1 MPHPADP
8 LAATARSAGGA
19 VMDDKETMRRVAGR
33 FGYTDAEFEVM
44 WLLYVAGKESRNVN
58 D

>member
-1 MPHPADP
+1 
-8 LAATARSAGGA
+8 
-19 VMDDKETMRRVAGR
+19 MDDKETMRQVADR

>member
-1 MPHPADP
+1 
-8 LAATARSAGGA
+8 
-19 VMDDKETMRRVAGR
+19 MDDKEAMRRVAGR
-33 FGYTDAEFEVM
+33 FGYTDAEVEVM

>member
-1 MPHPADP
+1 
-8 LAATARSAGGA
+8 
-19 VMDDKETMRRVAGR
+19 MDDKETMRRVAGR

-44 WLLYVAGKESRNVN
+44 WLLYVAGKESRNVT

>member
-1 MPHPADP
+1 
-8 LAATARSAGGA
+8 
-19 VMDDKETMRRVAGR
+19 MDNKETMRRVAEK

-44 WLLYVAGKESRNVN
+44 WLLYVVGKESRNVN